1 VKINEITL
9 PSEWLGKKAKG
20 AVATAGNGIKGA
32 VAGFQAS
39 QAQRAADPDAAV
51 RNRIRQQNFKQEL
64 TQWQNNLNMV
74 AKQGAN
80 VKDPATFLKVLQSYV
95 EVHYPNARVSMDIN
109 QVAPTNP
116 KSISDYLFAA
126 YNSEM
131 DGATT
136 TATVAPA
143 GPSEFLKKFK
153 VTDSDPTHPTV
164 AYGSTEFQRD
174 DAGTWIDFRTGKLAP
189 PRFVRVLDKVSPPA
203 KASAT
208 PTHGGVTAIAVTDN
222 AGVVWTKDE
231 DNNRWLNDAGTVAT
245 PDNATKLEKLAV
257 TQYQAR
263 QMGA

>member
-1 VKINEITL
+1 MAAPAL
-9 PSEWLGKKAKG
+9 LKKA
-20 AVATAGNGIKGA
+20 VAFFRGGTALTPQDQEMIAQIDKSRKD
-32 VAGFQAS
+32 AGQPAIDW
-39 QAQRAADPDAAV
+39 RTGTVKKEPD
-51 RNRIRQQNFKQEL
+51 
-64 TQWQNNLNMV
+64 
-74 AKQGAN
+74 
-80 VKDPATFLKVLQSYV
+80 
-95 EVHYPNARVSMDIN
+95 
-109 QVAPTNP
+109 
-116 KSISDYLFAA
+116 
-126 YNSEM
+126 
-131 DGATT
+131 
-136 TATVAPA
+136 

-153 VTDSDPTHPTV
+153 VTDPDPTHPTV

-222 AGVVWTKDE
+222 AGIVWTKDE

-245 PDNATKLEKLAV
+245 PDNTTKLEKLAV

>member
-1 VKINEITL
+1 MKINEITL

-20 AVATAGNGIKGA
+20 AVAAAGNGIQGA

-95 EVHYPNARVSMDIN
+95 EVHYPNAQVSMDIN
-109 QVAPTNP
+109 RVAPNNP

-136 TATVAPA
+136 TTVAPA
-143 GPSEFLKKFK
+143 VGPAADIKDTLDPEMQYRFPNPEFPGTQIIVRNSGWYLDRLPPELRGK
-153 VTDSDPTHPTV
+153 VPVDKTTRLYPILQTARIQKYNLYYNQAAED
-164 AYGSTEFQRD
+164 
-174 DAGTWIDFRTGKLAP
+174 GKI
-189 PRFVRVLDKVSPPA
+189 KEEPA
-203 KASAT
+203 SM
-208 PTHGGVTAIAVTDN
+208 
-222 AGVVWTKDE
+222 
-231 DNNRWLNDAGTVAT
+231 L
-245 PDNATKLEKLAV
+245 
-257 TQYQAR
+257 
-263 QMGA
+263 